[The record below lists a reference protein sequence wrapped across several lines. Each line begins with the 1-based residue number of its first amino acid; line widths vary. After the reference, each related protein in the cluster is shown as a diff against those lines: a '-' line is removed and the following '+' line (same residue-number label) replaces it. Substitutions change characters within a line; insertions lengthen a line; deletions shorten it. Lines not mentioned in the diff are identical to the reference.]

1 MLRVLSRVTAV
12 GAVGCVGGGGWYYY
26 QQNCPPPV
34 ESSLQPGK
42 SLTCKVLE
50 IENLTTDTRRFRFQL
65 PTSEHVLGL
74 PTASHIV
81 AVDNA
86 MVYREYT
93 PITLDQFDKGYF
105 DLIVKRYPGGT
116 LSEAFHRLNQGDQM
130 DFRGPITTL
139 QYEPNQAT
147 CLGMV
152 AGGTGI
158 TPMYQII
165 RTVLSN
171 PTDKTQLRL
180 LYASRTPMDILLKH
194 ELDALVAEHPKQLQI
209 QYMVDEQAVSNSDA
223 EENSVVVGRVNAEV
237 IKEFLNP
244 PKSERCA
251 VLVCGPPG
259 MMHYLCGP
267 APRKGFAPQPGGL
280 LRKMGYGRQ
289 VIRFD

>member
-1 MLRVLSRVTAV
+1 MGSRTLEMLRVLSRVTAV
-12 GAVGCVGGGGWYYY
+12 GAVGCAGGGGWYYY
-26 QQNCPPPV
+26 QQNRPPPV

-86 MVYREYT
+86 M
-93 PITLDQFDKGYF
+93 
-105 DLIVKRYPGGT
+105 
-116 LSEAFHRLNQGDQM
+116 

-180 LYASRTPMDILLKH
+180 LYASR
-194 ELDALVAEHPKQLQI
+194 
-209 QYMVDEQAVSNSDA
+209 
-223 EENSVVVGRVNAEV
+223 
-237 IKEFLNP
+237 
-244 PKSERCA
+244 
-251 VLVCGPPG
+251 
-259 MMHYLCGP
+259 
-267 APRKGFAPQPGGL
+267 
-280 LRKMGYGRQ
+280 
-289 VIRFD
+289 